1 MKYAI
6 HCYEHRYKGDNG
18 IYSDFVVE
26 TNHYQEAIEEAK
38 NESLYLIQSY
48 GSLLEQFRDEASER
62 FIGDEHLPTYDN
74 DVRAYYEQLI
84 ENDIAYRVVPI
95 REEAPIM
102 IQEDFSD
109 FVKKWRL

>member
-6 HCYEHRYKGDNG
+6 HCYEQRYEGDNG

-38 NESLYLIQSY
+38 DESLNLIQSY
-48 GSLLEQFRDEASER
+48 VPLLEQFRDEAFER
-62 FIGDEHLPTYDN
+62 FMGDEHLPTYDN
-74 DVRAYYEQLI
+74 DVCAYYEQLI
-84 ENDIAYRVVPI
+84 ENDMAYRVVPI

>member
-38 NESLYLIQSY
+38 DESLNLIWSH
-48 GSLLEQFRDEASER
+48 GHLLKQFRDEAFER
-62 FIGDEHLPTYDN
+62 FTGDEHLPTYDN
-74 DVRAYYEQLI
+74 DVYAYYLQLI
-84 ENDIAYRVVPI
+84 ENDIAYKAVPI
-95 REEAPIM
+95 RNEAPIM